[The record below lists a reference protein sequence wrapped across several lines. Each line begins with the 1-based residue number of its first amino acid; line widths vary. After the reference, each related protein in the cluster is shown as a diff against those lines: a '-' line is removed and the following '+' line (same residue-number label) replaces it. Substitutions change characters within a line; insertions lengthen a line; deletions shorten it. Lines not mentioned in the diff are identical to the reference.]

1 MPLNS
6 AAPIA
11 LRFDVGFNLCLQ
23 RSQALVHAC
32 AACLHVS
39 MGVFLCSLL
48 HVHTPILPQHHQK
61 KKKGK
66 ENAMTTQSSDVNL
79 VELLSSTVKRGP
91 WSLLFPTESFRDI
104 FKPSHQLLTS
114 VNTEQSVRGD
124 WHPLEGQKHIGN
136 SSCSS
141 QSCWT
146 MGTVYVRFPG
156 CSDTAC
162 LAALFLPS
170 SSFPLFDSRL
180 SLSSAQ
186 SLSFCFDDFFPLP
199 FF

>member
-1 MPLNS
+1 MWDLTYAFS
-6 AAPIA
+6 DLKRWCMHA
-11 LRFDVGFNLCLQ
+11 Q
-23 RSQALVHAC
+23 RAC
-32 AACLHVS
+32 MYPWVCFCVR
-39 MGVFLCSLL
+39 CCTY
-48 HVHTPILPQHHQK
+48 TPQSSPNTTKK